1 MTAQTMD
8 AAMAEIAEDIARDG
22 IGKHLL
28 GMLSDLQELVET
40 GNKEEALRAI
50 NRMKVYVDKKLP
62 KQTFGAADVS
72 ARNKVK
78 ALRERMEQATEGPWK
93 QVPGRPRVMS
103 GTDDVLLGQGTS
115 KRALA
120 NAVFAAEAQRAMP
133 YLMRSVALV
142 EYMVGQQD
150 ALPLIHRNPYFVE
163 AAKKMLIGLRNS

>member
-1 MTAQTMD
+1 MTAQTT
-8 AAMAEIAEDIARDG
+8 AAVMADIAEDIARDG

-40 GNKEEALRAI
+40 GNQEEALRII

-62 KQTFGAADVS
+62 KQTFGSAEVS

-78 ALRERMEQATEGPWK
+78 ALRDSMEQATEGPWK
-93 QVPGRPRVMS
+93 LIPGRPRVMS

-120 NAVFAAEAQRAMP
+120 NAAFAADAQRAMP
-133 YLMRSVALV
+133 FLMRSVALV

-150 ALPLIHRNPYFVE
+150 SLPLIHRNPYFVE
-163 AAKKMLIGLRNS
+163 VANKMLIGLRNS